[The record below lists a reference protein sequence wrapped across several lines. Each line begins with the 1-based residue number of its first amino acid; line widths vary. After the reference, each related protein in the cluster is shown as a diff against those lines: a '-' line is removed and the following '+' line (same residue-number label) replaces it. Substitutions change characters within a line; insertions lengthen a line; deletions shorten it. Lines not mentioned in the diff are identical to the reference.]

1 MAIGTLKPKQE
12 KFLMALVSEPSITKA
27 IEKAGIAKKTAY
39 KYLKDEAFNRE
50 YMQLRQ
56 DMAGRTTSLLLQASG
71 RAVEVLYQVMDDEKV
86 SPYARVQASKT
97 VLEMAYRGFELENL
111 QTRIEQLE
119 QDLRKDI

>member
-1 MAIGTLKPKQE
+1 MAIGILKPKQE

-39 KYLKDEAFNRE
+39 KYLKDEAFSRE